1 MVSFLC
7 ADPKER
13 KTKPPKSKYGKGGGS
28 KFEKGRKKVTT
39 TTLYIAHIL
48 IVMSNGES
56 SGSKKEKLRLVAKKN
71 QALNNLAKSVFSPT
85 TQTMSFSPKGIFT
98 SGLRKE
104 PSSADSIPT
113 TRQ

>member
-7 ADPKER
+7 PYPKER
-13 KTKPPKSKYGKGGGS
+13 KTKTPKSKYGKGGGS

-71 QALNNLAKSVFSPT
+71 QALNNHAKSVFSPT
-85 TQTMSFSPKGIFT
+85 TQTMSFSPKVIFT
-98 SGLRKE
+98 SALRTE
-104 PSSADSIPT
+104 TSSAEHT
-113 TRQ
+113 TTTKQ